1 MQSNI
6 EDFVNNIFMNKLKKA
21 SFRQLRQALIKSETD
36 FQTMSDRQSQ
46 RNKILLQDGAQRTGV
61 WKHPGDPDD
70 EAPQ

>member
-6 EDFVNNIFMNKLKKA
+6 EDFVKNIFMNTPKKV
-21 SFRQLRQALIKSETD
+21 SFQQLRQALIKSDTY

-46 RNKILLQDGAQRTGV
+46 RNKILLQNGAQRMGV
-61 WKHPGDPDD
+61 WEHPDDPDD